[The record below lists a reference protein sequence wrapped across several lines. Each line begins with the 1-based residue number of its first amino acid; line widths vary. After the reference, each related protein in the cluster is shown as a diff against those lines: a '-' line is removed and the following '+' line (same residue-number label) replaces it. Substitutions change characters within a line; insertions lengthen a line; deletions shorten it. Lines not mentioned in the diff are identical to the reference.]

1 MATRVNKAKMPCN
14 KPRRAPKG
22 SSKKS
27 IVKACDK
34 GIERVVRFGDPKM
47 TIKKGTASRKKSY
60 CARSGGIKGTSNK
73 LSANYWSRKAW
84 DC

>member
-34 GIERVVRFGDPKM
+34 GIERVVRFGDP
-47 TIKKGTASRKKSY
+47 R
-60 CARSGGIKGTSNK
+60 
-73 LSANYWSRKAW
+73 
-84 DC
+84 